1 MGFGPVSVRLG
12 PFDRQEEVLFCVS
25 NSYVGIPLGVIMKN
39 SSKQNVV
46 HRREFVKLTGL
57 GLVTVVV
64 GTGCGGAGVV
74 PALGS
79 SARVLSIIRSGNK
92 LVVTITRLIK
102 KVVRFL
108 VRYDGRFELDVF
120 LHDDQKATPQGE
132 FTSEQLKDLKNGMTL
147 VIKSEDKEFE
157 VKPEFKD

>member
-1 MGFGPVSVRLG
+1 
-12 PFDRQEEVLFCVS
+12 
-25 NSYVGIPLGVIMKN
+25 MKN

-64 GTGCGGAGVV
+64 GTGCGGAGVA
-74 PALGS
+74 PAVGS
-79 SARVLSIIRSGNK
+79 SARFVLSIARLGDK
-92 LVVTITRLIK
+92 LVVTITRFIK
-102 KVVRFL
+102 EIRRFFVRS
-108 VRYDGRFELDVF
+108 DGRFEMDVLLD
-120 LHDDQKATPQGE
+120 DAQKATAQGE
-132 FTSEQLKDLKNGMTL
+132 FNAEQLKDLKKGMKL